1 MLRLVIGGTQSS
13 VGKTTV
19 ATALMAALN
28 RRGMRVQAFKVG
40 PDFID
45 PSFHKAA
52 TGRPGRN
59 LDGWMLERATN
70 SMIFEQS
77 SAGAD
82 IAVVEGMMG
91 LFDGCD
97 GATGRG
103 STAEMAKWLQAPVV
117 LVLDASALAHSAAA
131 IVKGFEDF
139 DPELEI
145 LGIIFNRVA
154 GKGHF
159 DILRDALAGHCR
171 ALPLGYLTQDNA
183 VALPE
188 RHLGLVM
195 AEEALAPE
203 RLLLMAG
210 WIESTL
216 SIDALLDRVRSH
228 SAVRDIN
235 ECRDAPV
242 GRLQAR
248 ARVGIARD
256 HAFCFYYQD
265 NLDLLESLGGELIEF
280 SPLAD
285 ANLPDD
291 LDGIYLGGGYPELHA
306 PTLAANQALREEISA
321 FARSGAPLYA
331 ECGGLMYL
339 TEAIVDTEGQS
350 HPMAGVFP
358 TRARMRGRLA
368 AIGYAEVEVLDKSN
382 WLPAGERA
390 RGHEFR
396 YSEIDAMPCDVP
408 RNYRVHTGNRTRSDG
423 YSAGAVVASYIHLHF
438 LSCPSFAAG
447 FITACAAHRAS
458 KLREG
463 TNAASSASAP
473 PAPSTTTDTPEVSG
487 KRGCNPPL
495 PSQL

>member
-19 ATALMAALN
+19 STALMAALT

-45 PSFHKAA
+45 PTFHSAA

-59 LDGWMLERATN
+59 LDGWMLERGTN
-70 SMIFEQS
+70 SMIFERAS
-77 SAGAD
+77 SGAD

-91 LFDGCD
+91 LFDGYD

-117 LVLDASALAHSAAA
+117 LVVDASALARSAAA
-131 IVKGFEDF
+131 IVKGFEEF
-139 DPELEI
+139 DPDLEI
-145 LGIIFNRVA
+145 FGIIFNRVA

-171 ALPLGYLTQDNA
+171 ALPLGYLIQDETI
-183 VALPE
+183 ALPE

-203 RLLLMAG
+203 RLASLAG

-216 SIDALLDRVRSH
+216 SIDALLELARSH
-228 SAVRDIN
+228 SGVYDMN
-235 ECRDAPV
+235 ECRDAPP
-242 GRLQAR
+242 GRLYENPR

-256 HAFCFYYQD
+256 RAFCFYYQD
-265 NLDLLESLGGELIEF
+265 NLDLLESLGAELVEF

-285 ANLPDD
+285 AKLPDD

-306 PTLAANQALREEISA
+306 PALAANQSLREEISV
-321 FARSGAPLYA
+321 FAHSGAPLYA

-339 TEAIVDTEGQS
+339 TDAIVDTEGQS
-350 HPMAGVFP
+350 HPMAGLFP
-358 TRARMRGRLA
+358 TRARMRGRLS
-368 AIGYAEVEVLDKSN
+368 AIGYAEVELLENTN
-382 WLPAGERA
+382 WLPAGQCA

-396 YSEIDAMPCDVP
+396 YSAIDSMPCHIE
-408 RNYRVHTGNRTRSDG
+408 RCYRVRTGERVRSDG
-423 YSAGAVVASYIHLHF
+423 FSLGAVVASYIHIHF
-438 LSCPSFAAG
+438 LSCPGFAAG
-447 FITACAAHRAS
+447 FVAACTARRAS
-458 KLREG
+458 KLREA
-463 TNAASSASAP
+463 TNVAV
-473 PAPSTTTDTPEVSG
+473 PAPSTTIDTPEVRG